1 MERPRYIVRLSTE
14 ERAELESIV
23 KKGKGSAHKIR
34 NAQIL
39 LHSDVNGERLTVEA
53 IAKLLHCHKDTVC
66 EARKRFVTRGF
77 AGALERK
84 KQDRLSVE
92 PLFDGAAEARLIALA
107 CGSPPEG
114 RARWTLQLLSDKVVE
129 LQIVP
134 HCTANT
140 IHEVL
145 KKTNSSRIYVK
156 SAGRK
161 LPSGELYGN
170 VGSFPQS
177 RMPIS

>member
-1 MERPRYIVRLSTE
+1 MERPRRLSTE

-23 KKGKGSAHKIR
+23 KKGKGGAHKIR

-39 LHSDVNGERLTVEA
+39 LHSDVNGECLTVEA

-66 EARKRFVTRGF
+66 EARKRLVTRGF
-77 AGALERK
+77 VASLERK

-107 CGSPPEG
+107 CSTPPEG
-114 RARWTLQLLSDKVVE
+114 RTRWTLQLLSDKVVE
-129 LQIVP
+129 LHIVP
-134 HCTANT
+134 HCTGNT

-145 KKTNSSRIYVK
+145 KKTHSSRIY
-156 SAGRK
+156 
-161 LPSGELYGN
+161 GN
-170 VGSFPQS
+170 VGLFPQS
-177 RMPIS
+177 KTPNS